1 MFVKAI
7 PDNKRGRDGYF
18 CSLVESKREKG
29 KPVHKLIFSFG
40 YIEKERLPYL
50 RAAFNDGDPSEI
62 LQKELAKMRKKDK

>member
-7 PDNKRGRDGYF
+7 PDNKGGRDGYF
-18 CSLVESKREKG
+18 CSLVESKGEKG
-29 KPVHKLIFSFG
+29 KSIHKLVLSFG
-40 YIEKERLPYL
+40 YVEKDKLPYL

>member
-7 PDNKRGRDGYF
+7 PDNKGGRDGYF
-18 CSLVESKREKG
+18 CSLVESKRERG
-29 KPVHKLIFSFG
+29 KSIHKLVLSFG
-40 YIEKERLPYL
+40 YVEKDKLPYL

>member
-1 MFVKAI
+1 MKAI

-62 LQKELAKMRKKDK
+62 LQNELAKRRGKEK

>member
-1 MFVKAI
+1 MFMKAI

-29 KPVHKLIFSFG
+29 KSIHKLVLSFG
-40 YIEKERLPYL
+40 YVEKEKLPYL

-62 LQKELAKMRKKDK
+62 LQKELAKMRGKDK